1 MTKADT
7 NADKLK
13 FWKELLE
20 DATECDPELLP
31 DLFYDGTNAKRFTAL
46 LRAAEYFKLDLSR
59 KGDSHQLLHIL
70 AEVTFSSAG
79 RKKGALRWGVKQ
91 LNELGAHWQ
100 EIERERPG
108 ISDSKAAK
116 EIRERY
122 PKQYQSPASIRP
134 RLPDARILIGAR
146 RPSLNE
152 NTLKAKVLQLKNS
165 YRRLLR
171 HAEILIE
178 DFDNLPRA
186 NKRAVMKSVP
196 ELVSRI
202 EKSLPEFFS
211 RIKSSLE
218 MAIERSLPPGTAGKA
233 PVK

>member
-1 MTKADT
+1 MTKAET
-7 NADKLK
+7 NADRLK

-46 LRAAEYFKLDLSR
+46 LRAAEYFKLDLSS
-59 KGDSHQLLHIL
+59 KADSDRLLHIL
-70 AEVTFSSAG
+70 AEVTFASAG

-108 ISDSKAAK
+108 ISDSKAAR
-116 EIRERY
+116 EIHERY

-152 NTLKAKVLQLKNS
+152 NTLKANLLHTKNS
-165 YRRLLR
+165 HKRLLR

-186 NKRAVMKSVP
+186 NRRAVMKSLLG
-196 ELVSRI
+196 LVSRI
-202 EKSLPEFFS
+202 E
-211 RIKSSLE
+211 SSWVNQVKLME